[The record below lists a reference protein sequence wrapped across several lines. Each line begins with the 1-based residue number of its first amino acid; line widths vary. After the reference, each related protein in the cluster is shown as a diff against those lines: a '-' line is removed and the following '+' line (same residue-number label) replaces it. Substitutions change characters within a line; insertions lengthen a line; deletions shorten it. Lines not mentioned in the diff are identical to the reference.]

1 VNEKPAFIQGM
12 YSRKGNGL
20 ACPIPFDPPVTYTV
34 PADKRA
40 QTIYFR
46 AGNASAELICLV
58 LTRGGAPMRYFPIGA
73 KAAIHVP
80 LAVVEDL
87 EPGSRV
93 EVLMAAPNSAE
104 TSVVLDI
111 GFLEIA

>member
-1 VNEKPAFIQGM
+1 MNEKPAFIQGM
-12 YSRKGNGL
+12 YSRKGAGL
-20 ACPIPFDPPVTYTV
+20 ACPVPFDPPVTYAV

-46 AGNASAELICLV
+46 AGYASSELIYLILIRDGV
-58 LTRGGAPMRYFPIGA
+58 PMRYFPVGA

-87 EPGSRV
+87 DPGSRI
-93 EVLMAAPNSAE
+93 EILLAAPNTWE

>member
-12 YSRKGNGL
+12 YSRKGDGL
-20 ACPIPFDPPVTYTV
+20 ACPVPFDPPVTYTV

-46 AGNASAELICLV
+46 AGNASVELIYLI
-58 LTRGGAPMRYFPIGA
+58 LTRDGVPMRYFPIGA

-93 EVLMAAPNSAE
+93 EVLLAAANTGE

>member
-1 VNEKPAFIQGM
+1 VNEKPVFIQGIF
-12 YSRKGNGL
+12 SRKGTGL
-20 ACPIPFDPPVTYTV
+20 ACTVPFDPPVTYTV

-46 AGNASAELICLV
+46 AGNASAELIYLV
-58 LTRGGAPMRYFPIGA
+58 LTRDGVPMRYFPVGA

-87 EPGSRV
+87 DPGSRI
-93 EVLMAAPNSAE
+93 EILLAAPNTWE

-111 GFLEIA
+111 GFVEIA